1 MNIKIVNRYTNKI
14 IVEGEFENLKDALE
28 KNKSDL
34 RGCDLRRSDLSGCDL
49 SGCDLSWSDLRK
61 SDMRGS
67 DLRGCDL
74 RGSNLSGIKIK
85 VTQVNK
91 IIKSLGIEVG

>member
-34 RGCDLRRSDLSGCDL
+34 RGSDLSGSDLRGSDLRGCDLRRSDLSGCDL
-49 SGCDLSWSDLRK
+49 SGCDL
-61 SDMRGS
+61 
-67 DLRGCDL
+67 RGCDL
-74 RGSNLSGIKIK
+74 RESNLSGIKIK